1 MTAVFHILQVKTRV
15 VSIAYHANNRSERAI
30 QSLSGPL
37 LSYSKSFWP
46 TIEYQYSKWPS
57 LIPYAEKTY
66 NSLPHAEL
74 RVSPNRLLFSCE
86 DKNMPDFKVEALSI
100 TAPSFDSY
108 VVSLNGVFGQNAV
121 KLHNTIKV
129 KQAAQHAKRR
139 PVIHHFKPVVCSL
152 YTFL

>member
-1 MTAVFHILQVKTRV
+1 M
-15 VSIAYHANNRSERAI
+15 
-30 QSLSGPL
+30 SLSGL
-37 LSYSKSFWP
+37 LLNL
-46 TIEYQYSKWPS
+46 IEYQYSKWPS